1 MFMPAKSITAV
12 VALWLTS
19 GVEAEC
25 IERVSQTQSDIEA
38 VLTEPINADQR
49 THMTALLLRLCEGR
63 EPGSSV
69 VEQPG
74 RTVITTHGLNED
86 PQIQQSTGVS
96 IFGVEVEESG
106 CGAQTC
112 DRMRN
117 RP

>member
-1 MFMPAKSITAV
+1 MLMPAKSITAV

-19 GVEAEC
+19 GVQAEC
-25 IERVSQTQSDIEA
+25 TERVSQTQSDIEA
-38 VLTEPINADQR
+38 VLTEPMNADQR
-49 THMTALLLRLCEGR
+49 TRMTALLLRLCEER

-86 PQIQQSTGVS
+86 PQVRRTDNAAIL
-96 IFGVEVEESG
+96 GVEIQARG
-106 CGAQTC
+106 CRSKAC
-112 DRMRN
+112 DRPRN